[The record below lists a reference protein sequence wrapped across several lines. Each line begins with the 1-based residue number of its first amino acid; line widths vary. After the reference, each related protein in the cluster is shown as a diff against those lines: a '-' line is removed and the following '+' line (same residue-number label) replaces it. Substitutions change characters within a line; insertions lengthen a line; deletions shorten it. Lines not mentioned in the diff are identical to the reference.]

1 MKFGVKEPAHCW
13 VKVTFLH
20 LLLLGV
26 YEEIYGLRL
35 CTYDNVSAE
44 RRVGEC
50 RDYRTKANFP

>member
-1 MKFGVKEPAHCW
+1 MKFGVKEPVDCW
-13 VKVTFLH
+13 VKVTFLY

-35 CTYDNVSAE
+35 YDNVSEE
-44 RRVGEC
+44 RRVEEC